1 MSRTVHLEWFDHR
14 GPRAGRG
21 DAEPS
26 DAGLRF
32 SCTQC
37 GNCCTGPSGY
47 VKFTDDEAQGMALH
61 LGLSL
66 DEFMR
71 TYTHETPMGRSLTER
86 KTEFGYDCVFLD
98 RQTLPGKAVCGLYEH
113 RPAQCRTWPF
123 WQSNLAS
130 EHAWRRAA
138 MDCPGIDKGRRVTP
152 PAEIRRQRD
161 QVPM

>member
-1 MSRTVHLEWFDHR
+1 MSRTIPLEWFDHR
-14 GPRAGRG
+14 GPRGGQRNA
-21 DAEPS
+21 DAN

-37 GNCCTGPSGY
+37 GSCCTGPSGY
-47 VKFTDDEAQGMALH
+47 VKFTDDEAEAMAAKLGMP
-61 LGLSL
+61 L

-86 KTEFGYDCVFLD
+86 ETEFGFDCVFLD
-98 RQTLPGKAVCGLYEH
+98 RESVPGKAVCSLYDA

-123 WQSNLAS
+123 WTSNLSS

-138 MDCPGIDKGRRVTP
+138 MECPGIDRGSKVTP

-161 QVPM
+161 IVEM